1 MQLKE
6 ISLNNFRIYKGVNT
20 INLMPDNDKNII
32 IISGKN
38 GFGKTTF
45 LMSLVWCLYGK
56 QMGMVDELYKSEIAQ
71 KGSYAKYIA
80 GSMNRLASLEGAFKF
95 SVSLTFTDVKMLTG
109 NFSEVQITRSYDTRT
124 SSENVVVLIDGQFN
138 EIIRDLTT
146 DKQDGA
152 EIFIRDFIL
161 PIEIAKFFFF
171 DAEKIVSLAE
181 INSIEQRKNLSKAYT
196 EVLGIKKYEDLK
208 ETLESLQDDYRK
220 KSATPED
227 RKDLNQIEADI
238 KNKTIEIEELEDQI
252 AKSTDSRNE
261 KKNESNE
268 LQKKLVIEGNSI
280 TIEEL
285 NSLKNSETEY
295 KEKIDSLKNE
305 LKDLFDLI
313 PFGLSGS
320 ILNDVV
326 VQLDKERNFS
336 DAKFQQENIEQK
348 TNQILQDIEEEKK
361 NETFVV
367 DIKVRN
373 FYEEQIKNLIKKY
386 FFTQVSKISDDFVP
400 LHDFSSQ
407 QQNELNALV
416 LNLKHSF
423 KENFSKISD
432 ENQRTKNEL
441 DKISRKIKNAEKDTE
456 DDQIRNLRNK
466 KEELDKEAEDI
477 AFKIGGYQEKI
488 HSIKDEIKT
497 LKQKQDTLRKRL
509 DESRQ
514 YSEKERKTKQVISE
528 LKNFIKDFK
537 EVTKQKLEQN
547 ILKELT
553 ILMHKKNFINSVK
566 VTINQAGD
574 DIDINLYDI
583 RNSVIDRSQ
592 LSMGER
598 QMYASAL
605 LKSLVCESEI
615 EFPVF
620 IDSPMQK
627 FDTEHAQNV
636 LKEFYPS
643 VSNQVVLFPLLIKE
657 LTENEYDNILKPKVN
672 KTFIIK
678 NFRSEWSQ
686 FEEVNPDEL
695 IKKYKEENNAN

>member
-6 ISLNNFRIYKGVNT
+6 ISLSNFRIYKGRNT
-20 INLMPDNDKNII
+20 INLLPDKDKNII

-56 QMGMVDELYKSEIAQ
+56 QMAMVDELYKTEIAH

-80 GSMNRLASLEGAFKF
+80 GSMNRLAELQGDSKF
-95 SVSLTFTDVKMLTG
+95 SVSLTFTGVKMLTG
-109 NFSEVQITRSYDTRT
+109 NYSEVQITRSYDTRT
-124 SSENVVVLIDGQFN
+124 LNENVVVLIDGQLN

-181 INSIEQRKNLSKAYT
+181 INSTEQRKNLSKAYT

-227 RKDLNQIEADI
+227 RKELNQIKADI
-238 KNKTIEIEELEDQI
+238 DNKNIEIENLEEQI
-252 AKSTDSRNE
+252 IKLTEEKDE
-261 KKNESNE
+261 KKNESE
-268 LQKKLVIEGNSI
+268 EIQKKLVIESNSI
-280 TIEEL
+280 SIEDL
-285 NSLKNSETEY
+285 NKLKEQESEY
-295 KEKIDSLKNE
+295 KEKIDSLKND
-305 LKDLFDLI
+305 LKEFFDLI
-313 PFGLSGS
+313 PFGLAGAD
-320 ILNDVV
+320 LNDVAD
-326 VQLDKERNFS
+326 QLEMEQS
-336 DAKFQQENIEQK
+336 YHDAKFQQENVEQK
-348 TNQILQDIEEEKK
+348 TTQILEDIEKERTEKS
-361 NETFVV
+361 FYV
-367 DIKVRN
+367 DIKARN
-373 FYEEQIKNLIKKY
+373 FYEAQIRNLINKY
-386 FFTQVSKISDDFVP
+386 FFAQVPKGYDDFVP
-400 LHDFSSQ
+400 LHDFSLQ
-407 QQNELNALV
+407 QKNELDTLV
-416 LNLKHSF
+416 NNLKHSF
-423 KENFSKISD
+423 RDNFARVSD
-432 ENQRTKNEL
+432 ETQTTRGEL
-441 DKISRKIKNAEKDTE
+441 EKISRKIRSAEKDAE
-456 DDQIRNLRNK
+456 DDEIRNLRYRRA
-466 KEELDKEAEDI
+466 ELDRNVDNLFLE
-477 AFKIGGYQEKI
+477 IGGCQEKI
-488 HSIKDEIKT
+488 RSIKDEIKN
-497 LKQKQDTLRKRL
+497 LKKEQDILRKRL
-509 DESRQ
+509 DDSLL

-537 EVTKQKLEQN
+537 EVTKKKLEQN
-547 ILKELT
+547 ILKELKT
-553 ILMHKKNFINSVK
+553 LMHKKNLIHNVK

-574 DIDINLYDI
+574 DIDINLYDANDKI
-583 RNSVIDRSQ
+583 LDRSD

-615 EFPVF
+615 DFPVF

-636 LKEFYPS
+636 LKDFYPS

-657 LTENEYDNILKPKVN
+657 LTENEYDNILKPNVN

-678 NFRSEWSQ
+678 NFNSEWSQ

-695 IKKYKEENNAN
+695 IKKYKEDNNAN

>member
-6 ISLNNFRIYKGVNT
+6 ISLNNFRIYKGKNT

-80 GSMNRLASLEGAFKF
+80 GSMNRLASLEGNFKF

-124 SSENVVVLIDGQFN
+124 SNESVVVLIDGQYN

-227 RKDLNQIEADI
+227 RKDLNQIETDI
-238 KNKTIEIEELEDQI
+238 KNKTIEIEELEDKI
-252 AKSTDSRNE
+252 TKLTEAKNE
-261 KKNESNE
+261 KKNESDE

-285 NSLKNSETEY
+285 NNLKNSETEY

-336 DAKFQQENIEQK
+336 EAKFQQENIEQK
-348 TNQILQDIEEEKK
+348 TNQILQDIEDEKR

-373 FYEEQIKNLIKKY
+373 FYEEQIKILIKKY
-386 FFTQVSKISDDFVP
+386 FFSQVSKISDDFAP

-466 KEELDKEAEDI
+466 KEELDKEADDL
-477 AFKIGGYQEKI
+477 AFEIGGCQEKI
-488 HSIKDEIKT
+488 HSTKEDIKT

-583 RNSVIDRSQ
+583 RNNVIDRSQ

-657 LTENEYDNILKPKVN
+657 LTEHEYDDILKPKVN

-678 NFRSEWSQ
+678 NFKSEWSQ

>member
-6 ISLNNFRIYKGVNT
+6 ISLNNFRIYKGRNT
-20 INLMPDNDKNII
+20 INLLPDGDKNII

-45 LMSLVWCLYGK
+45 LMSLVWCLYGR
-56 QMGMVDELYKSEIAQ
+56 QMSMVDELYKTEIAQ

-80 GSMNRLASLEGAFKF
+80 GCMNRLADLKGDSKF
-95 SVSLTFTDVKMLTG
+95 SVSLTFTGVKMLTG

-124 SSENVVVLIDGQFN
+124 SNENVVVLIDGQLN

-181 INSIEQRKNLSKAYT
+181 INSTEQRKNLSKAYT

-227 RKDLNQIEADI
+227 RKELNQIKADI
-238 KNKTIEIEELEDQI
+238 DNKNIEIENVEEQI
-252 AKSTDSRNE
+252 VKLTEEKDE
-261 KKNESNE
+261 KKNESE
-268 LQKKLVIEGNSI
+268 EIQKKLVIEGNSI

-285 NSLKNSETEY
+285 NKLKEQENEY
-295 KEKIDSLKNE
+295 KEKIESLKNE

-313 PFGLSGS
+313 PFGLSGAV
-320 ILNDVV
+320 LNDVAD
-326 VQLDKERNFS
+326 QLAKEQNYNE
-336 DAKFQQENIEQK
+336 AKFQQDDVEQK
-348 TNQILQDIEEEKK
+348 TTQILQGIEDEKK
-361 NETFVV
+361 NKDFVV
-367 DIKVRN
+367 PIPIRD
-373 FYEEQIKNLIKKY
+373 FYEAQIKNLIKKY
-386 FFTQVSKISDDFVP
+386 FFTDVPKVSDDFVP
-400 LHDFSSQ
+400 LHDFSMQ
-407 QQNELNALV
+407 QKNELDTLV
-416 LNLKHSF
+416 SNLKHSF
-423 KENFSKISD
+423 RENFAKISD

-441 DKISRKIKNAEKDTE
+441 DKISRKIRNAEKDTE
-456 DDQIRNLRNK
+456 DEQIRILRYR
-466 KEELDKEAEDI
+466 KEELDKNVDNLFLE
-477 AFKIGGYQEKI
+477 IGGCQEKI
-488 HSIKDEIKT
+488 RSIKDEIKT
-497 LKQKQDTLRKRL
+497 LRQKQETLRKRL
-509 DESRQ
+509 DDSLL
-514 YSEKERKTKQVISE
+514 YSEKERKTKQIISE
-528 LKNFIKDFK
+528 LKNFIRDFK
-537 EVTKQKLEQN
+537 EVTKKKLEQN
-547 ILKELT
+547 ILKELKT
-553 ILMHKKNFINSVK
+553 LMYKKNLIHSVR

-574 DIDINLYDI
+574 DIDINLYDA
-583 RNSVIDRSQ
+583 RDNKIDRSE

-615 EFPVF
+615 DFPVF

-657 LTENEYDNILKPKVN
+657 LTESEYDNILKPNVN

-678 NFRSEWSQ
+678 NFNSEWSQ

-695 IKKYKEENNAN
+695 ITKYKEENNAN

>member
-6 ISLNNFRIYKGVNT
+6 ISLNNFRIYKGRNT
-20 INLMPDNDKNII
+20 INLLPDNDKNII

-56 QMGMVDELYKSEIAQ
+56 QMAMVDELYKTEIAQ

-80 GSMNRLASLEGAFKF
+80 GSMNRLADLKGESKF
-95 SVSLTFTDVKMLTG
+95 SVSLTFTGVKMLTG
-109 NFSEVQITRSYDTRT
+109 NYSEVQITRSYDTRT
-124 SSENVVVLIDGQFN
+124 SNENVVVLIDGQLN

-181 INSIEQRKNLSKAYT
+181 INSTEQRKNLSKAYT

-220 KSATPED
+220 KSATPDD
-227 RKDLNQIEADI
+227 RKELNQIKTDI
-238 KNKTIEIEELEDQI
+238 ENKNIEIEKLDEQI
-252 AKSTDSRNE
+252 IKLTEEKDE
-261 KKNESNE
+261 KKNESE
-268 LQKKLVIEGNSI
+268 EIQKKLVIEGNSI

-285 NSLKNSETEY
+285 NNLKEQETRS
-295 KEKIDSLKNE
+295 KEKIETLKNE
-305 LKDLFDLI
+305 LRDLFDLI
-313 PFGLSGS
+313 PFGLAGEV
-320 ILNDVV
+320 LNDVAD
-326 VQLDKERNFS
+326 QLEKEQNYNE
-336 DAKFQQENIEQK
+336 AKFQQENVEQK
-348 TNQILQDIEEEKK
+348 TTQILQGIEEEKK
-361 NETFVV
+361 NKDFVV
-367 DIKVRN
+367 PINIRN
-373 FYEEQIKNLIKKY
+373 FYEEQIKTLIKKY
-386 FFTQVSKISDDFVP
+386 FFAQVPKVSNEFEP
-400 LHDFSSQ
+400 LHDFSLQ
-407 QQNELNALV
+407 QKNELDTLV
-416 LNLKHSF
+416 NNLKHSF
-423 KENFSKISD
+423 RENFSKISD
-432 ENQRTKNEL
+432 ENLRTKNEL
-441 DKISRKIKNAEKDTE
+441 DKISRKIRNAEKDAE
-456 DDQIRNLRNK
+456 DEQIRNLRYS
-466 KEELDKEAEDI
+466 KEELDKNVESLSQEV
-477 AFKIGGYQEKI
+477 GGCHEKI
-488 HSIKDEIKT
+488 RQIKEDIKT
-497 LKQKQDTLRKRL
+497 LKQKQETLRKRL
-509 DESRQ
+509 DDSRL
-514 YSEKERKTKQVISE
+514 YSEKDSKTKDLISI
-528 LKNFIKDFK
+528 LKNFIRNFK
-537 EVTKQKLEQN
+537 EETKKKLEQN
-547 ILKELT
+547 ILKELKT
-553 ILMHKKNFINSVK
+553 LMHKKNLIHSVK

-574 DIDINLYDI
+574 DIDINLYDA
-583 RNSVIDRSQ
+583 RNNKIDRGE

-615 EFPVF
+615 DFPVF

-657 LTENEYDNILKPKVN
+657 LTESEYDNILKPNVN

-678 NFRSEWSQ
+678 NFNSEWSQ

-695 IKKYKEENNAN
+695 ITKYKEENNAN

>member
-6 ISLNNFRIYKGVNT
+6 ISLNNFRIYKGRNT
-20 INLMPDNDKNII
+20 INLLPDGDKNII

-56 QMGMVDELYKSEIAQ
+56 QMYMVDELYKTEIAQ
-71 KGSYAKYIA
+71 KGGYAKYIA
-80 GSMNRLASLEGAFKF
+80 GSMNRLADLKGESKF
-95 SVSLTFTDVKMLTG
+95 SVSLTFTGVKMLTG
-109 NFSEVQITRSYDTRT
+109 NYSDVQITRSYDTRT
-124 SSENVVVLIDGQFN
+124 SDEKVVVRIDGQLN

-181 INSIEQRKNLSKAYT
+181 INSTEQRKNLSKAYT

-227 RKDLNQIEADI
+227 RKELNQIKADI
-238 KNKTIEIEELEDQI
+238 DNKSIEIENVDEQI
-252 AKSTDSRNE
+252 VKLTEEKDE
-261 KKNESNE
+261 KKNESE
-268 LQKKLVIEGNSI
+268 EIQKKLVIEGNSI

-285 NSLKNSETEY
+285 NKLKEQENEYKETIESLKNQL
-295 KEKIDSLKNE
+295 KE
-305 LKDLFDLI
+305 LFDYI
-313 PFGLSGS
+313 PFGLAGEV
-320 ILNDVV
+320 LNDVSD
-326 VQLDKERNFS
+326 QLEKEQNYN
-336 DAKFQQENIEQK
+336 DAKFQQDDVEQK
-348 TNQILQDIEEEKK
+348 TTQILQGIEDEKK
-361 NETFVV
+361 NKDFVV
-367 DIKVRN
+367 PINIRD
-373 FYEEQIKNLIKKY
+373 FYEDQIRHLIKKY
-386 FFTQVSKISDDFVP
+386 FFSQVPKVSDNFVT
-400 LHDFSSQ
+400 LHDFSMQ
-407 QQNELNALV
+407 QKNELDTLV
-416 LNLKHSF
+416 NHLKHSF
-423 KENFSKISD
+423 RENFTKISD

-441 DKISRKIKNAEKDTE
+441 DKISRKIRNAEKDTE
-456 DDQIRNLRNK
+456 DEQIRYLRSNK
-466 KEELDKEAEDI
+466 ERLDKNVSDLESEI
-477 AFKIGGYQEKI
+477 TSCHEKIGELKG
-488 HSIKDEIKT
+488 DIKT
-497 LKQKQDTLRKRL
+497 LKQRQETLRKRL
-509 DESRQ
+509 DDSRQ
-514 YSEKERKTKQVISE
+514 YSQKERKTKQIIAE
-528 LKNFIKDFK
+528 LKNFIRDFK
-537 EVTKQKLEQN
+537 EATKQKLEQN
-547 ILKELT
+547 ILNELKT
-553 ILMHKKNFINSVK
+553 LMHKKHLIHSVK

-574 DIDINLYDI
+574 DIDINLYDA
-583 RNSVIDRSQ
+583 RDNKIDRGD

-598 QMYASAL
+598 QMYATAL

-615 EFPVF
+615 DFPVF

-657 LTENEYDNILKPKVN
+657 LTESEYDNILKPNVN

-678 NFRSEWSQ
+678 NFNSEWSQ
-686 FEEVNPDEL
+686 FEEIDPDEL

>member
-6 ISLNNFRIYKGVNT
+6 ISLNNFRIYKGRNT
-20 INLMPDNDKNII
+20 INLLPDGDKNII

-56 QMGMVDELYKSEIAQ
+56 QMSMVDELYKTEITQ
-71 KGSYAKYIA
+71 KGGYAKYIA
-80 GSMNRLASLEGAFKF
+80 GCMNRLADLKGDSKF
-95 SVSLTFTDVKMLTG
+95 SVSLTFTGVKMLTG

-124 SSENVVVLIDGQFN
+124 SDEKVVVLIDGQLN

-181 INSIEQRKNLSKAYT
+181 INSTEQRKNLSKAYT

-220 KSATPED
+220 KSATPEE
-227 RKDLNQIEADI
+227 RTELNQIKTDLE
-238 KNKTIEIEELEDQI
+238 NKDIEIENLEEQI
-252 AKSTDSRNE
+252 TKLTEEKDE
-261 KKNESNE
+261 KKNESE
-268 LQKKLVIEGNSI
+268 EIQKKLVLESNTI

-285 NSLKNSETEY
+285 KNLKEQETDY
-295 KEKIDSLKNE
+295 KNKIDSLKND
-305 LKDLFDLI
+305 LKDFFDLI
-313 PFGLSGS
+313 PFGLAGAV
-320 ILNDVV
+320 LNDVAD
-326 VQLDKERNFS
+326 QLEKEQNYNE
-336 DAKFQQENIEQK
+336 AKFQQEDVEQK
-348 TNQILQDIEEEKK
+348 TTQILQGIEDEKNNK
-361 NETFVV
+361 HFVV
-367 DIKVRN
+367 PIPIRD
-373 FYEEQIKNLIKKY
+373 FYETQIKNLIKKY
-386 FFTQVSKISDDFVP
+386 FFSQVPKVSDNFVV
-400 LHDFSSQ
+400 LHDFSMQ
-407 QQNELNALV
+407 QKNELDTLV
-416 LNLKHSF
+416 NNLKHSF
-423 KENFSKISD
+423 RENFTKISD

-441 DKISRKIKNAEKDTE
+441 DKISRKIRNAEKDTE
-456 DDQIRNLRNK
+456 DEQIRNLRYR
-466 KEELDKEAEDI
+466 KEELDKNVDNLFLE
-477 AFKIGGYQEKI
+477 IGGCQEKI
-488 HSIKDEIKT
+488 RSIKDENKT
-497 LKQKQDTLRKRL
+497 LKQKQETLRKRL
-509 DESRQ
+509 DDSLL
-514 YSEKERKTKQVISE
+514 YSEKERKTKQIISE
-528 LKNFIKDFK
+528 LKNFIRDFK
-537 EVTKQKLEQN
+537 EVTKKKLEQN
-547 ILKELT
+547 ILKELKT
-553 ILMHKKNFINSVK
+553 LMHKKNLIHNVK

-574 DIDINLYDI
+574 DIDINLYDANDKI
-583 RNSVIDRSQ
+583 IDRSE

-615 EFPVF
+615 DFPVF

-636 LKEFYPS
+636 LKDFYPS

-657 LTENEYDNILKPKVN
+657 LTENEYDNILKPNVN

-678 NFRSEWSQ
+678 NFNSEWSQ

-695 IKKYKEENNAN
+695 IKNYKEENNAN

>member
-6 ISLNNFRIYKGVNT
+6 ISLNNFRIYKGRNT
-20 INLMPDNDKNII
+20 INLLPDGDKNII

-45 LMSLVWCLYGK
+45 LMSLVWCLYGR
-56 QMGMVDELYKSEIAQ
+56 QMYMVDELYKTEIAQ

-80 GSMNRLASLEGAFKF
+80 GCMNRLADLKGDSKF
-95 SVSLTFTDVKMLTG
+95 SVSLTFTGVKMLSG
-109 NFSEVQITRSYDTRT
+109 NYSEVQITRSYDTRT
-124 SSENVVVLIDGQFN
+124 SDEKVFVLIDGQPN

-146 DKQDGA
+146 EKQDGA

-181 INSIEQRKNLSKAYT
+181 INSTEQRKNLSKAYT

-227 RKDLNQIEADI
+227 RKELNQIKADI
-238 KNKTIEIEELEDQI
+238 ENKSIEIENVEEQI
-252 AKSTDSRNE
+252 VKLTEEKDE
-261 KKNESNE
+261 KKNESTE
-268 LQKKLVIEGNSI
+268 IEKKLVIEGNSI

-285 NSLKNSETEY
+285 NKLKEQENEY
-295 KEKIDSLKNE
+295 KEKIELLKND

-313 PFGLSGS
+313 PFGLSGAV
-320 ILNDVV
+320 LNDVAD
-326 VQLDKERNFS
+326 QLTKEQNYNE
-336 DAKFQQENIEQK
+336 AKFQQDDVEQK
-348 TNQILQDIEEEKK
+348 TTQILQGIEDEKK
-361 NETFVV
+361 NKDFVV
-367 DIKVRN
+367 PIPIRD
-373 FYEEQIKNLIKKY
+373 FYEAQIKNLIKKY
-386 FFTQVSKISDDFVP
+386 FFSEVPKVSDDFVP
-400 LHDFSSQ
+400 LHDFSMQ
-407 QQNELNALV
+407 QKNELDTLV
-416 LNLKHSF
+416 NNLKHSF
-423 KENFSKISD
+423 RENFAKISD
-432 ENQRTKNEL
+432 ENQRTRNEL
-441 DKISRKIKNAEKDTE
+441 DKISRKIRNAEKDTE
-456 DDQIRNLRNK
+456 DEQIRNLRYR
-466 KEELDKEAEDI
+466 KEELDKNVDNLFLE
-477 AFKIGGYQEKI
+477 IGGCQEKI
-488 HSIKDEIKT
+488 RSIKDEIKT
-497 LKQKQDTLRKRL
+497 LRQKQETLRKRL
-509 DESRQ
+509 DDSLL
-514 YSEKERKTKQVISE
+514 YSEKERKTKQIISE
-528 LKNFIKDFK
+528 LKNFIRDFK
-537 EVTKQKLEQN
+537 EVTKKKLEQN
-547 ILKELT
+547 ILKELK
-553 ILMHKKNFINSVK
+553 ILMHKKNLIHSVR

-574 DIDINLYDI
+574 DIDINLYDA
-583 RNSVIDRSQ
+583 RNNIIDRSE

-615 EFPVF
+615 DFPVF

-657 LTENEYDNILKPKVN
+657 LTESEYDNILKPNVN

-678 NFRSEWSQ
+678 NFNSEWSQ

-695 IKKYKEENNAN
+695 ITKYKEENNAN

>member
-6 ISLNNFRIYKGVNT
+6 ISLNNFRIYKGRNT
-20 INLMPDNDKNII
+20 INLLPDGDKNII

-45 LMSLVWCLYGK
+45 LMSLVWCLYGR
-56 QMGMVDELYKSEIAQ
+56 QMYMVDELYKTEIAQ

-80 GSMNRLASLEGAFKF
+80 GCMNRLADLKGDSKF
-95 SVSLTFTDVKMLTG
+95 SVSLTFTGVKMLSG
-109 NFSEVQITRSYDTRT
+109 NYSEVQITRSYDTRT
-124 SSENVVVLIDGQFN
+124 SDEKVFVLIDGQPN

-146 DKQDGA
+146 EKQDGA

-181 INSIEQRKNLSKAYT
+181 INSTEQRKNLSKAYT

-227 RKDLNQIEADI
+227 RKELNQIKADI
-238 KNKTIEIEELEDQI
+238 ENKSIEIENVEEQI
-252 AKSTDSRNE
+252 VKLTEEKDE
-261 KKNESNE
+261 KKNESTE
-268 LQKKLVIEGNSI
+268 IEKKLVIEGNSI

-285 NSLKNSETEY
+285 NKLKEQENEY
-295 KEKIDSLKNE
+295 KEKIELLKND

-313 PFGLSGS
+313 PFGLSGAV
-320 ILNDVV
+320 LNDVAD
-326 VQLDKERNFS
+326 QLEREKNYN
-336 DAKFQQENIEQK
+336 DAKFQQENVDQK
-348 TNQILQDIEEEKK
+348 TTQILEDIEKERSEKS
-361 NETFVV
+361 FYV
-367 DIKVRN
+367 DIKARN
-373 FYEEQIKNLIKKY
+373 FYEAQIKNLIKKY
-386 FFTQVSKISDDFVP
+386 FFSQVPKVSDNFVP
-400 LHDFSSQ
+400 LHDFSMQ
-407 QQNELNALV
+407 QKNELDTLV
-416 LNLKHSF
+416 NHLKYSF
-423 KENFSKISD
+423 RENFTRISD
-432 ENQRTKNEL
+432 GNQRTKNEL
-441 DKISRKIKNAEKDTE
+441 DKISRRIRNAERDAE
-456 DDQIRNLRNK
+456 DEQIRNLRYRK
-466 KEELDKEAEDI
+466 DELDKNVDNLFLE
-477 AFKIGGYQEKI
+477 IGGCQEKI
-488 HSIKDEIKT
+488 RSIKDEIKT
-497 LKQKQDTLRKRL
+497 LRQKQETLRKRL
-509 DESRQ
+509 DDSLL
-514 YSEKERKTKQVISE
+514 YSEKERKTKQIISE
-528 LKNFIKDFK
+528 LKNFIRDFK
-537 EVTKQKLEQN
+537 EVTKKKLEQN
-547 ILKELT
+547 ILKELKT
-553 ILMHKKNFINSVK
+553 LMHKKNLIHNVK

-574 DIDINLYDI
+574 DIDINLYDANDKI
-583 RNSVIDRSQ
+583 IDRSE

-615 EFPVF
+615 DFPVF

-657 LTENEYDNILKPKVN
+657 LTESEYDNILKPNVN

-678 NFRSEWSQ
+678 NFNSEWSQ

>member
-6 ISLNNFRIYKGVNT
+6 ISLSNFRIYKGRNT
-20 INLMPDNDKNII
+20 INLLPDKDKNII

-45 LMSLVWCLYGK
+45 LMSLVWCLYGR
-56 QMGMVDELYKSEIAQ
+56 QMTMVDELYKTEIAH

-80 GSMNRLASLEGAFKF
+80 GSMNRLADLNGDSKF
-95 SVSLTFTDVKMLTG
+95 SVSLTFTGVKMLTG
-109 NFSEVQITRSYDTRT
+109 NYSEVKITRSYDTRT
-124 SSENVVVLIDGQFN
+124 SNESVDVLIDGQPN

-208 ETLESLQDDYRK
+208 ETLEILQDDYRK

-227 RKDLNQIEADI
+227 RKELNQIKADI
-238 KNKTIEIEELEDQI
+238 ENKNIEIENLEEQI
-252 AKSTDSRNE
+252 FKLSEEKDE
-261 KKNESNE
+261 KKNESE
-268 LQKKLVIEGNSI
+268 EIRKKLVIESNSI

-285 NSLKNSETEY
+285 NTLKEQETNY
-295 KEKIDSLKNE
+295 KNKIDSLKNE
-305 LKDLFDLI
+305 LKDFFDLI
-313 PFGLSGS
+313 PFGLAGAV
-320 ILNDVV
+320 LNDVAD
-326 VQLDKERNFS
+326 QLDKEQNYNE
-336 DAKFQQENIEQK
+336 AKFQQENVEQK
-348 TNQILQDIEEEKK
+348 TTQIIEDIEKERSEKS
-361 NETFVV
+361 FYV
-367 DIKVRN
+367 DPKARD
-373 FYEEQIKNLIKKY
+373 FYEAQIKNFIKKY
-386 FFTQVSKISDDFVP
+386 FFSQVPKISDDFVP
-400 LHDFSSQ
+400 LHDFSVQ
-407 QQNELNALV
+407 QKNELDTLV
-416 LNLKHSF
+416 NNLKHSF
-423 KENFSKISD
+423 RENFAKISD
-432 ENQRTKNEL
+432 ENQRAKNEL
-441 DKISRKIKNAEKDTE
+441 DKILRKIRSAEKDTE
-456 DDQIRNLRNK
+456 DEQIRNLRYR
-466 KEELDKEAEDI
+466 KEELDKNVENMFLE
-477 AFKIGGYQEKI
+477 IGGCQEKI
-488 HSIKDEIKT
+488 RSIKDEIKT
-497 LKQKQDTLRKRL
+497 LKQKQETLRKRL
-509 DESRQ
+509 DDSLL

-528 LKNFIKDFK
+528 LKNFIRDFK
-537 EVTKQKLEQN
+537 EVTKKKLEQN
-547 ILKELT
+547 ILKELKT
-553 ILMHKKNFINSVK
+553 LMHKKNLIDNVK

-574 DIDINLYDI
+574 DIDINLYDANNKI
-583 RNSVIDRSQ
+583 LDRGD

-615 EFPVF
+615 DFPVF

-657 LTENEYDNILKPKVN
+657 LTEHEYNNILKPYVN

-678 NFRSEWSQ
+678 NFNSEWSQ
-686 FEEVNPDEL
+686 FDEVNPDEL
-695 IKKYKEENNAN
+695 IMKYKEENNAN

>member
-6 ISLNNFRIYKGVNT
+6 ISLNNFRIYKGRNT
-20 INLMPDNDKNII
+20 INLLPDGDKNII

-45 LMSLVWCLYGK
+45 LMSLVWCLYGR
-56 QMGMVDELYKSEIAQ
+56 QMSMVDELYKTEIAQ

-80 GSMNRLASLEGAFKF
+80 GCMNRLADLKGDSKF
-95 SVSLTFTDVKMLTG
+95 SVSLTFTGVKMLSG
-109 NFSEVQITRSYDTRT
+109 NYSEVQITRSYDTRT
-124 SSENVVVLIDGQFN
+124 SDEKVFVLIDGQPN

-146 DKQDGA
+146 EKQDGA

-181 INSIEQRKNLSKAYT
+181 INSTEQRKNLSKAYT

-227 RKDLNQIEADI
+227 RKELNQIKADI
-238 KNKTIEIEELEDQI
+238 DNKNIEIENVEEQI
-252 AKSTDSRNE
+252 VKLTEEKDE
-261 KKNESNE
+261 KKNESE
-268 LQKKLVIEGNSI
+268 EIQKKLVIEGNSI

-285 NSLKNSETEY
+285 NKLKEQENEY
-295 KEKIDSLKNE
+295 KEKIELLKND

-313 PFGLSGS
+313 PFGLSGAV
-320 ILNDVV
+320 LNDVAD
-326 VQLDKERNFS
+326 QLEREKNYN
-336 DAKFQQENIEQK
+336 DAKFQQENVDQK
-348 TNQILQDIEEEKK
+348 TTQILEDIEKERSEKS
-361 NETFVV
+361 FYV
-367 DIKVRN
+367 DIKARN
-373 FYEEQIKNLIKKY
+373 FYEAQIKNLIKKY
-386 FFTQVSKISDDFVP
+386 FFSQVPKVSDNFVP
-400 LHDFSSQ
+400 LHDFSMQ
-407 QQNELNALV
+407 QKNELDTLV
-416 LNLKHSF
+416 NHLKYSF
-423 KENFSKISD
+423 RENFTRISD

-441 DKISRKIKNAEKDTE
+441 DKISRRIRNAEKDTE
-456 DDQIRNLRNK
+456 DEQIRNLRSNK
-466 KEELDKEAEDI
+466 EQLDKNVGDLESEI
-477 AFKIGGYQEKI
+477 TSCHEKIGELKG
-488 HSIKDEIKT
+488 DIKT
-497 LKQKQDTLRKRL
+497 LKQRQETLRKRL
-509 DESRQ
+509 DDSRQ
-514 YSEKERKTKQVISE
+514 YSQKERKTKQVIAE
-528 LKNFIKDFK
+528 LKIFIKDFK
-537 EVTKQKLEQN
+537 EATKQKLEQN
-547 ILKELT
+547 ILKELKT
-553 ILMHKKNFINSVK
+553 LMHKKNLIHSVR

-574 DIDINLYDI
+574 DIDINLYDA
-583 RNSVIDRSQ
+583 RDNKIDRSE

-615 EFPVF
+615 DFPVF

-657 LTENEYDNILKPKVN
+657 LTESEYDNILKPNVN

-678 NFRSEWSQ
+678 NFNSEWSQ

-695 IKKYKEENNAN
+695 ITTYKEENNAN